1 MVGKFYVGQATT
13 VFFFFFPA
21 AGGSEAGRGGGGW
34 VGWCACTVAHA
45 RSRVCE
51 FFCLATNRRLSLTQT
66 FAPPIGTGLSV
77 LIKRLRA
84 KPKQGSATGGES
96 SGCHST
102 RANQAQGICD
112 FRCLRAGSQRFVAA
126 RCSRPR
132 SLVKAWEMLV
142 GARSWGKSG
151 TAPYGVTRISCLRLV
166 VKGVMPQG

>member
-13 VFFFFFPA
+13 DFFFFPA
-21 AGGSEAGRGGGGW
+21 AGGSEAGRGGGWW

-51 FFCLATNRRLSLTQT
+51 FFLLGHQPPLSLTQT

-112 FRCLRAGSQRFVAA
+112 FRCLRAGKSVAA
-126 RCSRPR
+126 RCSRPPE
-132 SLVKAWEMLV
+132 SGQGV
-142 GARSWGKSG
+142 GDACGSEIVGKVWHCSVRRHPHPKI
-151 TAPYGVTRISCLRLV
+151 ACALW
-166 VKGVMPQG
+166 